1 MVLGADGSSWFWVI
15 GALKAE
21 GAKVFAAPL
30 QLTSLADDVA
40 ALDRTL
46 ERIGGRVNG
55 TRVIRPMVATGVASK
70 GEGDGLGM
78 AAGTFSDQ
86 VGGAVPRGSSAA
98 GA

>member
-15 GALKAE
+15 GPLKAE

-30 QLTSLADDVA
+30 QLTSQADDVA

-55 TRVIRPMVATGVASK
+55 TRVITTYVRDWS
-70 GEGDGLGM
+70 GEQRRRRW
-78 AAGTFSDQ
+78 A
-86 VGGAVPRGSSAA
+86 
-98 GA
+98 

>member
-15 GALKAE
+15 GPLKAE

-30 QLTSLADDVA
+30 QLTSQVDDVA

-55 TRVIRPMVATGVASK
+55 TRVIRPTFATGVASK
-70 GEGDGLGM
+70 GEDDGLSV

-86 VGGAVPRGSSAA
+86 VAGAVPRG
-98 GA
+98 